1 MRSAIF
7 ADRLKM
13 VWLTNKIRGD
23 HVILHVTVNGTGLI
37 LDDRNPDI
45 LDDEQYHTA
54 TKSGSLAR
62 PCRSHHAP
70 SQPFVY

>member
-1 MRSAIF
+1 
-7 ADRLKM
+7 M

-45 LDDEQYHTA
+45 LEDEQYYTA

-62 PCRSHHAP
+62 HCRSQHAS